1 MECTA
6 LKTYMAE
13 NFISYRLL
21 AKEMGMSASAIAY
34 MIKRGTCT
42 AEQYQKMVDLGLPVD
57 MLPVPRVPRLRGY
70 ELPST
75 TSTPSAPAAE

>member
-13 NFISYRLL
+13 NFITYALL
-21 AKEMGMSASAIAY
+21 AKELGLSSGAIAH
-34 MIKRGTCT
+34 MLKRGTCT
-42 AEQYQKMVDLGLPVD
+42 AGQYQKMVDLGLPVD

-70 ELPST
+70 ELPSPP
-75 TSTPSAPAAE
+75 STPSAPAAE